1 MISLPPLITFALQ
14 LRQDSREGL
23 SLRVQVRG
31 SNTWFRNAVR
41 VYEDF
46 RLEFPLPSGIVYEDL
61 AYKRKGH
68 PATGRPLL
76 QGRIVPTEACKF
88 RQNFLP
94 KSYEPKNGGV
104 KRFLGNKYLY
114 FQ

>member
-1 MISLPPLITFALQ
+1 MNSKLTQ
-14 LRQDSREGL
+14 ERS
-23 SLRVQVRG
+23 SH
-31 SNTWFRNAVR
+31 
-41 VYEDF
+41 
-46 RLEFPLPSGIVYEDL
+46 
-61 AYKRKGH
+61 KRKGH

-88 RQNFLP
+88 RQNFLG
-94 KSYEPKNGGV
+94 KSYEPKNRGV